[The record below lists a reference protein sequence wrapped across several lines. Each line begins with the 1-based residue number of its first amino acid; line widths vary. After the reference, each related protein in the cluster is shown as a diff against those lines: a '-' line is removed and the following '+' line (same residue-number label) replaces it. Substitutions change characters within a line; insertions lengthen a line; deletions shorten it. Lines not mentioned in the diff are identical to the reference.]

1 MSDASFSTVFSQA
14 LRGEPCSVE
23 GLQPAPTTLP
33 VGKWI
38 HPADAAD
45 HSLLALC
52 MGATLDIGCGPGRMT
67 AALADLGQVV
77 LGIDVVGEAVGLTR
91 ERGGSALRRDV
102 FDHLPGEGRWR
113 SALLADGNVGI
124 GGNPHALL
132 ERVRQLIDPRG
143 RIVVELA
150 APGVPASTGWAR
162 LVVGEERSRP
172 FRWSVVGVDA
182 IEELTAS
189 VGLAVASV
197 QQHGQRWSA
206 VLVEPS

>member
-14 LRGEPCSVE
+14 LRGEPCHVE
-23 GLQPAPTTLP
+23 GLEPEPTALP
-33 VGKWI
+33 VEAWTR
-38 HPADAAD
+38 PADDDD
-45 HSLLALC
+45 HTLLALC
-52 MGATLDIGCGPGRMT
+52 VGATLDIGCGPGRMT

-124 GGNPHALL
+124 GGDPHALL
-132 ERVRQLIDPRG
+132 KRIRQLIDPRG
-143 RIVVELA
+143 RVVVELA
-150 APGVPASTGWAR
+150 RPGLPASTGWAR

-182 IEELTAS
+182 IDELASS
-189 VGLAVASV
+189 VGLAVTSV
-197 QQHGQRWSA
+197 QQHGERWSA
-206 VLVEPS
+206 VLEEQS